1 MIKRNWRLLTYNLIL
16 ELSNELEIDPAEI
29 LKDYGFSDREMKYFN
44 KWRNK
49 YEICR
54 Y

>member
-1 MIKRNWRLLTYNLIL
+1 MKRNWRLLAYNLIL

-29 LKDYGFSDREMKYFN
+29 LNDYGFSDREIKYFY
-44 KWRNK
+44 KWSNE
-49 YEICR
+49 YDI